1 MQKGILA
8 QFKRETVIGS
18 TWHAVNHAFQ
28 PPRDFGV
35 REVSTKQ
42 TNAIAFK
49 TEKGESW
56 LTYPSAKDISFK
68 DGTYEIYES
77 GKLILTYK
85 KM

>member
-18 TWHAVNHAFQ
+18 SWRAVNHAFQ
-28 PPRDFGV
+28 PPKDFGI

-56 LTYPSAKDISFK
+56 LTYPSAKDIS
-68 DGTYEIYES
+68 YENGEYKIQED

-85 KM
+85 KI